1 MDTNQD
7 NHYKADIL
15 VVDDTVANLRLLV
28 NLLVERGY
36 KVRPASNGAMALSA
50 AQTEPPDLILLDII
64 MPNMDGY
71 EVCGQ
76 LKADERT
83 GNIPVIFISAISEVF
98 DKVKAFAIGGV
109 DYITKPFQVEE
120 VLARVETHL
129 AMRSLQKSLEDKNNE
144 LGKTLQSLKVTQA
157 KLIEAEKNAALG
169 NLVAGVAHEINT
181 PLGISVTAASVL
193 KEDASDFLNTYKNG
207 KMKRSDLETFV
218 DTAIDSSRMIL
229 ANLKRAADL
238 VQSFK
243 QVAVDQSTE
252 VKRCFNLKEYLEEI
266 MLSLIAELKKNKH
279 TVTIEGDETLILN
292 SYPGAL
298 SQIVTNL
305 VMNSLIHAYDQGKAG
320 EIKIN
325 FKREGNQVIFQYRDD
340 GKGILPEHLSQ
351 IFDPF
356 FTTNRSQGSTGLGLH
371 IVYNLVSQQLN
382 GTIQCESQ
390 VGVGTTFTI
399 YLPMGDKSE
408 NRTTEIDVYNDSVT

>member
-1 MDTNQD
+1 MNDSQINS
-7 NHYKADIL
+7 YKADIL

-71 EVCGQ
+71 EVCEQ
-76 LKADERT
+76 LKANERT

-98 DKVKAFAIGGV
+98 DKVKAFEIGGV

-129 AMRSLQKSLEDKNNE
+129 AMRSLQKSLEEKNEE
-144 LGKTLQSLKVTQA
+144 LAKTVESLQVTQA
-157 KLIEAEKNAALG
+157 QLIEAEKIAALG

-181 PLGISVTAASVL
+181 PLGISITAASVL
-193 KEDASDFLNTYKNG
+193 KEDATDFLNVYKNG
-207 KMKRSDLETFV
+207 KMKRSDLETFL

-243 QVAVDQSTE
+243 QVAVDQSSE
-252 VKRCFNLKEYLEEI
+252 VKRCFNVKEYLEEI
-266 MLSLIAELKKNKH
+266 LLSLVAELKKNKH
-279 TVTIEGDETLILN
+279 TVKIEGDETLILN
-292 SYPGAL
+292 SYPGAF

-305 VMNSLIHAYDQGKAG
+305 VMNSIIHAYNPGKSG
-320 EIKIN
+320 QIRID
-325 FKREGNQVIFQYRDD
+325 FQREGGQITFQYQDD

-382 GTIQCESQ
+382 GTIQCESK
-390 VGVGTTFTI
+390 VGVGTTFMI
-399 YLPMGDKSE
+399 QLPIRDKMRE
-408 NRTTEIDVYNDSVT
+408 QGT